1 MQNLLTMLFRILLLL
16 ASFNLY
22 GDDSILRVIDG
33 DTVVISAPYLP
44 KPLKPELSLRIWGV
58 DTPEKGTRSKCLE
71 EDKSS
76 IRATKFTK
84 KFIGSGK
91 KIQISIVKWDKYGGR
106 VLGDVLVDGKSLRSE
121 LISKGFGREYYG
133 DAKKSWCSI

>member
-1 MQNLLTMLFRILLLL
+1 MLFRVLLLL
-16 ASFNLY
+16 VSFNLY
-22 GDDSILRVIDG
+22 GAELHDYSITRVIDG

-58 DTPEKGTRSKCLE
+58 DTPEKGSRAKCLE
-71 EDKSS
+71 ENKSS
-76 IRATKFTK
+76 ISATKFTK
-84 KFIGSGK
+84 KFTSSGK
-91 KIQISIVKWDKYGGR
+91 EIQISILKWDKYGGR